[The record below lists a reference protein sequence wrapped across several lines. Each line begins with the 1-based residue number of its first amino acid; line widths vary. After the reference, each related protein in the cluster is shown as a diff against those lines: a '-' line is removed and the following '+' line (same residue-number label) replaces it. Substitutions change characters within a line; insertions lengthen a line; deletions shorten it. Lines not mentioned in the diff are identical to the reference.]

1 MKPHYIFFL
10 FYVLLCFG
18 KLTGLPPDSEL
29 PDPVDLN
36 TDNLNYFD
44 TSGNELEA
52 RISHFHDYLIQLL
65 SKSDSL
71 NDDEIS
77 YLISKIDLSLRA
89 LSSLKNEPEYPPP
102 TFSPLSENYT
112 IDDLI
117 DLHRNFRKKS
127 LDLKNLKDEKQEKQR
142 NADLALNNFD
152 RQIETYRKFSE
163 SSIDKTISGLKTI
176 YYFLLL
182 KIGEKELRKI
192 NQNISNDEELLK
204 HLKDE
209 ISFASQHLTTSSI
222 EVQALREDTK
232 TLKENWLKIQNEHQS
247 KEVEQLIDA
256 YSQENAGRPSIRQE
270 SLKANLEELQAKLKF
285 LFAEIK
291 LTLVLLIQNPH
302 QVELS
307 RMGSTLTS
315 WAQLLNHLQQ
325 LTNSWLIKSQ
335 KTIQRTGQILSLDTE
350 ADPKDS
356 EQALKMAQ
364 ENFLTIQSLN
374 NELDDSQFL
383 IEVIKKHVA
392 ALQGNISHLF
402 SSFFSLLGQAYDN
415 FTSWLETTIFHIGLT
430 PITYSGLFRFGLIL
444 LATLLISKLLI
455 RALSHYAL
463 EKKKVQKSVVYRLS
477 RLLHYLVLTIGTI
490 LALSAIGFDFSS
502 LLLVA
507 GALGV
512 GLGFGLQ
519 SIFNNFISGIIMLFE
534 SQLKI
539 GDFIELPPNVK
550 GEIREINVRTT
561 ILSTGDGTEVI
572 VPNADIISNKVI
584 NWTLKHP
591 YKRYS
596 VPFSVEYGSDV
607 ELVKKAVA
615 EAAKQVPQTLSKP
628 GFADPVVILTEFGE
642 SGLNFAL
649 LVWVNEKYSRLGP
662 VTVSEYLTVINDSLT
677 AHNIKQPFPQRDIS
691 ITQLLGT
698 NNIKELKKHLS

>member
-1 MKPHYIFFL
+1 MKRGIFFL
-10 FYVLLCFG
+10 FVLLCFVG
-18 KLTGLPPDSEL
+18 NLSGLPADSEL
-29 PDPVDLN
+29 PDPSDLN

-44 TSGNELEA
+44 ASGSEFEG
-52 RISHFHDYLIQLL
+52 RITHYHDYLIQLL
-65 SKSDSL
+65 TKSDAL

-77 YLISKIDLSLRA
+77 YLISKIDLSLKA
-89 LSSLKNEPEYPPP
+89 LSSLRNELEHPAP
-102 TFSPLSENYT
+102 TFPPLSESYT
-112 IDDLI
+112 IDSLI

-127 LDLKNLKDEKQEKQR
+127 LDLKNLKDEKQEKER
-142 NADLALNNFD
+142 NAELAQNNFD
-152 RQIETYRKFSE
+152 RQIETYRKLSE
-163 SSIDKTISGLKTI
+163 HSIDRTISGLKTI
-176 YYFLLL
+176 YYYLLL
-182 KIGEKELRKI
+182 KIGEKELAKI
-192 NQNISNDEELLK
+192 NQSISNGEETLK

-209 ISFASQHLTTSSI
+209 LSFASQHLITSPL
-222 EVQALREDTK
+222 EVQALREDSK
-232 TLKENWLKIQNEHQS
+232 TLKENWLKIQNEHQT

-256 YSQENAGRPSIRQE
+256 YSQENGGRPSIRQE
-270 SLKANLEELQAKLKF
+270 SLKSNLEELQAKLQF
-285 LFAEIK
+285 LFSEIK
-291 LTLVLLIQNPH
+291 LTLALLIQTPH

-307 RMGSTLTS
+307 RMGSTLNS
-315 WAQLLNHLQQ
+315 WTQLLNHLQQ
-325 LTNSWLIKSQ
+325 LTNSWLVKSQ

-350 ADPKDS
+350 TDPKDS

-383 IEVIKKHVA
+383 IDVIKKRVG
-392 ALQGNISHLF
+392 ALQGNVSHIF
-402 SSFFSLLGQAYDN
+402 SSFFSLVAQASDN
-415 FTSWLETTIFHIGLT
+415 FTSWLETTVFHIGLT
-430 PITYSGLFRFGLIL
+430 PITYSGLFRFAVIL

-477 RLLHYLVLTIGTI
+477 RLLHYLVLTIGT
-490 LALSAIGFDFSS
+490 LFALSAVGFDFSS

-591 YKRYS
+591 YKRFTI
-596 VPFSVEYGSDV
+596 PFSVEYTSDL
-607 ELVKKAVA
+607 ELTIKVVA
-615 EAAKQVPQTLSKP
+615 EAAKKLPQTLSKP
-628 GFADPVVILTEFGE
+628 GFADPVVILTEFAE
-642 SGLNFAL
+642 SGINLAL
-649 LVWVNEKYSRLGP
+649 LVWVNEKHSRLGSL
-662 VTVSEYLTVINDSLT
+662 TISEYLIVINESLNS
-677 AHNIKQPFPQRDIS
+677 HNIKQPFPNRELS
-691 ITQLLGT
+691 IVSLLGAKD
-698 NNIKELKKHLS
+698 IKELKKHLS